1 VLKAQITLTVAE
13 AKALIAEAVVGM
25 QAVQSALATG
35 KVLLKGGTTVA
46 AVAERM
52 INSSLRISGRISP
65 QGTKSSKG
73 GSEYPHSILLEA
85 GQSENIDTCFSET
98 VVRLKRDDI
107 VIIGANALDSA
118 GRAAMMLG
126 SPLGG
131 KPGQGIAGI
140 MAQGC
145 KVIITCGLEKL
156 IPGSIDDAIK
166 AAGIFSADWSMGMAT
181 GLTPLAGDVITEQT
195 ALELLAGVRCTVI
208 AAGGIAGA
216 EGSTTMIVEG
226 QASNVEQAVQAVL
239 AVKGAVTSGCAM
251 SLEECSAG
259 SEGCAIHQQC
269 AWRKAK
275 GEMPQWQ
282 VKLEQ

>member
-1 VLKAQITLTVAE
+1 VLKAQLTLTVPE
-13 AKALIAEAVVGM
+13 AKALIAEAIADM
-25 QAVQSALATG
+25 KAVQAALGAG

-46 AVAERM
+46 AVAKRM
-52 INSSLRISGRISP
+52 ANTGLRISGRISP

-73 GSEYPHSILLEA
+73 GSGYPHSILIEA
-85 GQSENIDTCFSET
+85 GQIKNIDTCFSET
-98 VVRLKRDDI
+98 VVSLKRDDV

-118 GRAAMMLG
+118 GKAAMMLG

-131 KPGQGIAGI
+131 KPGQGLAGI

-145 KVIITCGLEKL
+145 KVIIACGLEKL
-156 IPGSIDDAIK
+156 IPGSIDDAIR
-166 AAGIFSADWSMGMAT
+166 AAGIFSIDWSMGMAT
-181 GLTPLAGDVITEQT
+181 GLTPLVGEVITEQT
-195 ALELLAGVRCTVI
+195 ALEILSGVRCTVI

-226 QASNVEQAVQAVL
+226 QARNVEQAVQAVL

-275 GEMPQWQ
+275 GEMTQWQ
-282 VKLEQ
+282 VKLER